1 MKDANPLRAGIF
13 IFVCLAAF
21 VIGVL
26 LLGKERRIFSRQA
39 SFNTTFSDV
48 SGLAEGAPVRL
59 GGITAGRVDSIGF
72 SGDLS
77 DKRVRVNLLVDR
89 RFLDRVRDDS
99 MASIETQGLLGD
111 KYISISPGSPE
122 TNLRAEGAS
131 LPSRDNADLGNLMSK
146 AQTIVENVTQ
156 VSETLAHSVGG
167 LDKDTFKG
175 IAAGARGL
183 AKLAD
188 QVEKGDGLVHRLFYS
203 KADADKIINNLS
215 ASAESL
221 NKILTEIKSGDGFL
235 HSVIF
240 EKTDKDLFKNLA
252 GAASALGDT
261 AALVSEIASEIK
273 TGDGLLNQLVYA
285 ETINLAQVLSDTVT
299 KLNDSAMAI
308 KRASEA
314 LANGDG
320 TIGALLVDSKLYDN
334 LVEVTDGAKRSIILR
349 QAIRSSLE
357 RTQTAKQ
364 AQSSAD

>member
-1 MKDANPLRAGIF
+1 MKDENPLRAGIF
-13 IFVCLAAF
+13 IFVCLSAF
-21 VIGVL
+21 VVGVL
-26 LLGKERRIFSRQA
+26 LLGKERRIFSRQI

-59 GGITAGRVDSIGF
+59 GGITAGRVASIGF
-72 SGDLS
+72 SGDLA

-89 RFLDRVRDDS
+89 KFLDRVREDS
-99 MASIETQGLLGD
+99 LASIETQGLLGD

-122 TNLRAEGAS
+122 TAIREEGAS
-131 LPSRDNADLGNLMSK
+131 LPSRDSADLGNIISK
-146 AQTIVENVTQ
+146 AQTIIENVTK
-156 VSETLAHSVGG
+156 VSESLANSVSG
-167 LDKDTFKG
+167 LDKETFKG
-175 IAAGARGL
+175 LAAGARGF

-203 KADADKIINNLS
+203 KSDADKIINNLS

-221 NKILTEIKSGDGFL
+221 NKILSEIKSGDGFL

-240 EKTDKDLFKNLA
+240 EKTDKNLFKNLA
-252 GAASALGDT
+252 GAAAALGDT
-261 AALVSEIASEIK
+261 ASLVSDIASEVK
-273 TGDGLLNQLVYA
+273 TGDGLLHQLVYA
-285 ETINLAQVLSDTVT
+285 ETINLAQVLNETVM
-299 KLNDSAMAI
+299 KLNDAAASI

-357 RTQTAKQ
+357 HAQTAKKD
-364 AQSSAD
+364 SSGD